1 MTKAIAGEKT
11 ILGAVWTE
19 SAAKAYNAI
28 SDKIES
34 FERAGLPAPQE
45 LLNGRHNIYVSLPR

>member
-1 MTKAIAGEKT
+1 MNKAIAGEKT
-11 ILGAVWTE
+11 IYGAVWTE

-28 SDKIES
+28 NERIAS

-45 LLNGRHNIYVSLPR
+45 FLNGRHNIYVSLAR